1 MKVKELSGGIDV
13 GSAFHHVVV
22 LDEEG
27 KHLYDRKVAHRLDEF
42 RGAIEELKEKERE
55 TGGRIS
61 FGMEGRNGYSA
72 PFDRILRE
80 SGFRLYNI
88 DNLKL
93 KRFREVFGAEWRNDR
108 RDARMLA
115 KLMKLRYQLNGEREK
130 AFILVR
136 RIPLVHEK
144 LKIFSRHQEEL
155 ISEKVRLCNRLQK
168 KLLEI
173 CPGILDMFKK
183 VQSKQLLRILVRY
196 PDFSKYKQVT
206 RDSLLRIRGVGQKSA
221 DKLINPLRELAYV
234 EALADVYAMVIRSL
248 AERILAVQ
256 EEITVLDRKMEDLG
270 ETSEGVQR
278 LRSIP
283 GVGTKLSSRLMGE
296 LGTIHRFRN
305 ANQLAIYCGVGC
317 VDDDSGK
324 RKVAKAVFK
333 ANKICKQ
340 TMITLAGCT
349 IRSCPE
355 SHRYYRKKRD
365 EGKTHNHAL
374 RCLARQMI
382 KAIFRLLTE
391 NRDYYVNE

>member
-1 MKVKELSGGIDV
+1 L
-13 GSAFHHVVV
+13 
-22 LDEEG
+22 EE
-27 KHLYDRKVAHRLDEF
+27 F
-42 RGAIEELKEKERE
+42 CSAIEELREKERE
-55 TGGRIS
+55 VGGSIS
-61 FGMEGRNGYSA
+61 FGMEGRNGYGA

-80 SGFRLYNI
+80 SGFPLYNI

-93 KRFREVFGAEWRNDR
+93 KRFREVFGAAWRNDR

-115 KLMKLRYQLNGEREK
+115 KLMKLRHQLNGEGEK
-130 AFILVR
+130 VFIPVC

-144 LKIFSRHQEEL
+144 LKVLSRHQEEL
-155 ISEKVRLCNRLQK
+155 ISEKVRLCNRLGK
-168 KLLEI
+168 KLLEV

-183 VQSKQLLRILVRY
+183 VESKQLLRLLVRH
-196 PDFSKYKQVT
+196 PHFSSYKRIT
-206 RDSLLRIRGVGQKSA
+206 RAALLRIRGIGQKSA
-221 DKLINPLRELAYV
+221 DKLISGLRGLAYV
-234 EALADVYAMVIRSL
+234 ESLADVYATVIRSL
-248 AERILAVQ
+248 AERILVLQ
-256 EEITVLDRKMEDLG
+256 EEITVLNKKMEKLG
-270 ETSEGVQR
+270 EASVGIQR

-283 GVGTKLSSRLMGE
+283 GVATKLSSRLMAE
-296 LGTIHRFRN
+296 LGTIYRFRN

-355 SHRYYRKKRD
+355 SRRYYRKKRD
-365 EGKTHNHAL
+365 EGKNHNHAL

-382 KAIFRLLTE
+382 KVIFRLLTE
-391 NRDYYVNE
+391 NRNYYVNE